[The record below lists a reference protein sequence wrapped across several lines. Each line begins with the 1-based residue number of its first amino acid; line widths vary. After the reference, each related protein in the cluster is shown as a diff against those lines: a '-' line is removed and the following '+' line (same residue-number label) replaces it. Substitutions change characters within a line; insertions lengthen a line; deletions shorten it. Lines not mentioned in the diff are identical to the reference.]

1 MIKYKVTNYGNTRSI
16 YTNDGV
22 WELSKN
28 QTIEFNDSEVANAKE
43 VADAF
48 DRLEFVD
55 VATTETTKTIEPDDV
70 GDIDEIIE
78 QPKPVTTKTVLSK
91 NIIKKKRVTKK

>member
-48 DRLEFVD
+48 DLLEFVD
-55 VATTETTKTIEPDDV
+55 VTITETIEPDDV
-70 GDIDEIIE
+70 GDIDEVIE

>member
-48 DRLEFVD
+48 DLLEFVD
-55 VATTETTKTIEPDDV
+55 VTITETIEPDDV